1 MSNPSKKK
9 KSIVDFQK
17 MKRKGEKVVWITSY
31 DHPTACFAE
40 EAGVDMILVGD
51 SLGMC
56 IYGYES
62 TVPVTM
68 DQCIWHCE
76 AVRRGAPN
84 TFVIGDMPFMS
95 YQKSPED
102 AVENAG
108 RFLKEAACDAIKLEG
123 GARVVP
129 QVRAIL
135 DAGMV
140 VCGHIGLTPQ
150 STGQFGGYKAQGRT
164 AESGRAMVEDA
175 VALAEAGIQ
184 LLLLEAVTPPVA
196 QYITELLDIPV
207 LSIGAGPD
215 CDGQLLIVSDLI
227 GEFQAFTP
235 KFVKKYANVAEV
247 TTDAIRQ
254 YAEDVRAGTF
264 PADEHCYPIKDGE
277 WDKFLASVKRIEK
290 EYAKRK

>member
-1 MSNPSKKK
+1 MGLKSNKKN
-9 KSIVDFQK
+9 IVQFRQ
-17 MKRKGEKVVWITSY
+17 MKQKGEKIVWITAY
-31 DHPTACFAE
+31 DYPTASFAE
-40 EAGVDMILVGD
+40 KAGVDMILVGD

-68 DQCIWHCE
+68 DQCIWHSEC
-76 AVRRGAPN
+76 VRRAAPG
-84 TFVIGDMPFMS
+84 TFIIGDMPFMS
-95 YQKSPED
+95 YQRSVED
-102 AVENAG
+102 AVVNAG
-108 RFLKEAACDAIKLEG
+108 RFYKEAAVDAIKLEG
-123 GARVVP
+123 GERVVP

-164 AESGRAMVEDA
+164 AESGADMVKDA
-175 VALAEAGIQ
+175 VALANAGVQ

-196 QYITELLDIPV
+196 KYITDLLDIPV
-207 LSIGAGPD
+207 YSIGAGVD

-247 TTDAIRQ
+247 MTNAIAE
-254 YAEDVRAGTF
+254 YAAEVRSGAF
-264 PADEHCYPIKDGE
+264 PADEHTYKMKDGQY
-277 WDKFLASVKRIEK
+277 DRFVDLAKK
-290 EYAKRK
+290 YK

>member
-1 MSNPSKKK
+1 MGLQSNKKN
-9 KSIVDFQK
+9 IVNFRK
-17 MKRKGEKVVWITSY
+17 MKQQGEKIVWITSY
-31 DHPTACFAE
+31 DYPTASFAE
-40 EAGVDMILVGD
+40 QAGVDMILVGD

-68 DQCIWHCE
+68 DQCIWHSEC
-76 AVRRGAPN
+76 VRRAAPN
-84 TFVIGDMPFMS
+84 TFVMGDMPFMS
-95 YQKSPED
+95 YQRSVQD

-108 RFLKEAACDAIKLEG
+108 RFYKDAAVDAIKLEG
-123 GARVVP
+123 GERVVP

-164 AESGRAMVEDA
+164 AESGADMVKDA
-175 VALAEAGIQ
+175 VALANAGVQ

-196 QYITELLDIPV
+196 KYITELLDIPV
-207 LSIGAGPD
+207 FSIGAGVD

-235 KFVKKYANVAEV
+235 KFVRKYANVAEV
-247 TTDAIRQ
+247 MTNAIAE
-254 YAEDVRAGTF
+254 YAAEVRSGVF
-264 PADEHCYPIKDGE
+264 PGDEHTYKMKDGE
-277 WDKFLASVKRIEK
+277 YDRFCELVQKYK
-290 EYAKRK
+290 

>member
-1 MSNPSKKK
+1 MGLKSNK
-9 KSIVDFQK
+9 KSIVNFRK
-17 MKRKGEKVVWITSY
+17 MKQKGEKVVWITSY
-31 DHPTACFAE
+31 DYPTASFAE
-40 EAGVDMILVGD
+40 QAGVDMILVGD

-68 DQCIWHCE
+68 DQCIWHSEC
-76 AVRRGAPN
+76 VRRAAPN
-84 TFVIGDMPFMS
+84 TFVMGDMPFMS
-95 YQKSPED
+95 YQRSVED
-102 AVENAG
+102 AVANAG
-108 RFLKEAACDAIKLEG
+108 RFYKEAGVDAIKLEG
-123 GARVVP
+123 GERVVP

-164 AESGRAMVEDA
+164 AESGADMVKDA
-175 VALAEAGIQ
+175 VALANAGAQ

-196 QYITELLDIPV
+196 KYITELLEIPV
-207 LSIGAGPD
+207 FSIGAGVD

-247 TTDAIRQ
+247 MTNAIAE
-254 YAEDVRAGTF
+254 YAAEVRGGSF
-264 PADEHCYPIKDGE
+264 PAEEHTYKMKDGE
-277 WDKFLASVKRIEK
+277 YDRFCELAKQYK
-290 EYAKRK
+290 

>member
-1 MSNPSKKK
+1 MGLKSNK
-9 KSIVDFQK
+9 KSIVNFRQ
-17 MKRKGEKVVWITSY
+17 MKQKGEKIVWITSY
-31 DHPTACFAE
+31 DYPTASFAE
-40 EAGVDMILVGD
+40 KAGVDMILVGD

-68 DQCIWHCE
+68 DQCIWHSEC
-76 AVRRGAPN
+76 VRRAAPN
-84 TFVIGDMPFMS
+84 TFIIGDMPFMS
-95 YQKSPED
+95 YQRSVED

-108 RFLKEAACDAIKLEG
+108 RFYKDAAVDAIKLEG
-123 GARVVP
+123 GERVVP

-164 AESGRAMVEDA
+164 AESGADMVKDA
-175 VALAEAGIQ
+175 VALANAGAQ

-196 QYITELLDIPV
+196 KYITELLDIPV
-207 LSIGAGPD
+207 YSIGAGVD

-247 TTDAIRQ
+247 MTNAIAE
-254 YAEDVRAGTF
+254 YAAEVRSGAF
-264 PADEHCYPIKDGE
+264 PADEHTYKMKDGE
-277 WDKFLASVKRIEK
+277 YDRFVELAKK
-290 EYAKRK
+290 YQ

>member
-1 MSNPSKKK
+1 MGLKSNK
-9 KSIVDFQK
+9 KSIVDFRR
-17 MKRKGEKVVWITSY
+17 MKKKGENVVWITSY
-31 DHPTACFAE
+31 DYPTASFAE
-40 EAGVDMILVGD
+40 KAGVDMILVGD

-68 DQCIWHCE
+68 DQCIWHSEC
-76 AVRRGAPN
+76 VRRAAPN
-84 TFVIGDMPFMS
+84 TFVMGDMPFMS
-95 YQKSPED
+95 YQRSVED
-102 AVENAG
+102 AVANAG
-108 RFLKEAACDAIKLEG
+108 RFYKEAGVDAIKLEG
-123 GARVVP
+123 GERVVP

-164 AESGRAMVEDA
+164 AESGADMVKDA
-175 VALAEAGIQ
+175 VALANAGAQ

-196 QYITELLDIPV
+196 KYITELLEIPV
-207 LSIGAGPD
+207 FSIGAGVD

-247 TTDAIRQ
+247 MTNAIAE
-254 YAEDVRAGTF
+254 YAAEVRGGSF
-264 PADEHCYPIKDGE
+264 PADEHTYKMKDGE
-277 WDKFLASVKRIEK
+277 YDRFCELAKQYK
-290 EYAKRK
+290 

>member
-1 MSNPSKKK
+1 MGLKSNKKN
-9 KSIVDFQK
+9 IVSFRQ
-17 MKRKGEKVVWITSY
+17 MKQQGDKIVWITSY
-31 DHPTACFAE
+31 DYPTASFAE
-40 EAGVDMILVGD
+40 KAGVDMILVGD

-68 DQCIWHCE
+68 DQCIWHSEC
-76 AVRRGAPN
+76 VRRAAPN

-95 YQKSPED
+95 YQRSAED
-102 AVENAG
+102 AVVNAG
-108 RFLKEAACDAIKLEG
+108 RFYKEAAVDAIKLEG
-123 GARVVP
+123 GERVVP

-164 AESGRAMVEDA
+164 AESGADMVKDA
-175 VALAEAGIQ
+175 VALANAGCQ

-196 QYITELLDIPV
+196 KYITERLDIPV
-207 LSIGAGPD
+207 LSIGAGVD

-247 TTDAIRQ
+247 MTQAIAA
-254 YAEDVRAGTF
+254 YAAEVRSGAF
-264 PADEHCYPIKDGE
+264 PADEHTYKMKDGE
-277 WDKFLASVKRIEK
+277 YERFLEL
-290 EYAKRK
+290 AKRYE

>member
-1 MSNPSKKK
+1 MGLKSKK
-9 KSIVDFQK
+9 KSIVDFRR
-17 MKRKGEKVVWITSY
+17 MKQKGENVVWITSY
-31 DHPTACFAE
+31 DYPTASFAE
-40 EAGVDMILVGD
+40 KAGVDMILVGD

-68 DQCIWHCE
+68 DQCIWHSEC
-76 AVRRGAPN
+76 VRRAAPN
-84 TFVIGDMPFMS
+84 TFIMGDMPFMS
-95 YQKSPED
+95 YQRSVED

-108 RFLKEAACDAIKLEG
+108 RFYKDAGVDAIKLEG
-123 GARVVP
+123 GERVVP

-164 AESGRAMVEDA
+164 AESGADMVKDA
-175 VALAEAGIQ
+175 VALANAGVQ

-196 QYITELLDIPV
+196 KYITELLEIPV
-207 LSIGAGPD
+207 FSIGAGVD

-247 TTDAIRQ
+247 MTNAIAE
-254 YAEDVRAGTF
+254 YAAEVRSGAF
-264 PADEHCYPIKDGE
+264 PADEHTYKMKDGE
-277 WDKFLASVKRIEK
+277 YDRFCELAKQYK
-290 EYAKRK
+290 

>member
-1 MSNPSKKK
+1 MGLKSKK
-9 KSIVDFQK
+9 KSILNFAQ
-17 MKRKGEKVVWITSY
+17 MKAKGEKVVWITSY
-31 DHPTACFAE
+31 DYPTASFAE
-40 EAGVDMILVGD
+40 KAGVDMILVGD

-68 DQCIWHCE
+68 DQCIWHSEC
-76 AVRRGAPN
+76 VRRAAPN
-84 TFVIGDMPFMS
+84 TFIIGDMPFMS
-95 YQKSPED
+95 YQRSVED

-108 RFLKEAACDAIKLEG
+108 RFYKDAAVDAIKLEG
-123 GARVVP
+123 GERVVP

-150 STGQFGGYKAQGRT
+150 STGQFGGYKAQGQT
-164 AESGRAMVEDA
+164 AESGADMVKDA
-175 VALAEAGIQ
+175 VALADAGCQ

-196 QYITELLDIPV
+196 KYITERLDIPV
-207 LSIGAGPD
+207 FSIGAGVD

-247 TTDAIRQ
+247 MTNAIAE
-254 YAEDVRAGTF
+254 YAAEVRSGAF
-264 PADEHCYPIKDGE
+264 PAAEHTYKMKDGE
-277 WDKFLASVKRIEK
+277 YDKFLEL
-290 EYAKRK
+290 AKKYE